1 LPFEGVSGVSEI
13 VVETNLPDLRLL
25 KRGKVRDVYEVDDK
39 LLIVATDRISAF
51 DVIMADPIPDKGRIL
66 TQISAYWFHAMEDII
81 PNHLISTRV
90 QAYPPVCRQ
99 YKDMLEG
106 RSMLVERT
114 EPLSVECVARG
125 YLAGSGWT
133 EYQRSGKV
141 CGIKLP
147 QGLVESARLPQP
159 IFTPATKEEVGSHDI
174 NITFEEMKGRIGEG
188 LAEGLRKATLAIYDR
203 ACRIAEAK
211 GIIIADTKLE
221 FGMRRGELILID
233 ELLTPD
239 SSRFWPASDYKPGG
253 PQQSFDKQFLR
264 DYLLTLKW
272 DKSPPPPPLPKEI
285 IEKTRQRYEEALR
298 RLVG

>member
-1 LPFEGVSGVSEI
+1 VSEI
-13 VVETNLPDLRLL
+13 VVETNLPDLRLF

-39 LLIVATDRISAF
+39 LLIVASDRVSAF
-51 DVIMADPIPDKGRIL
+51 DVIMADPIPSKGRIL
-66 TQISAYWFHAMEDII
+66 TQISAYWFHAMEDIV
-81 PNHLISTRV
+81 PNHLITTRV
-90 QAYPPVCRQ
+90 DAYPPVCRQ

-106 RSMLVERT
+106 RSMLVERS
-114 EPLSVECVARG
+114 EPLPVECVVRG
-125 YLAGSGWT
+125 YLAGSGWN
-133 EYQRSGKV
+133 EYQRSGEV
-141 CGIKLP
+141 CGIRLP
-147 QGLVESARLPQP
+147 EGLVESARLPQL

-174 NITFEEMKGRIGEG
+174 NITFEDMKGRVGKG
-188 LAEGLRKATLAIYDR
+188 LAERLRKTTLAIYDR
-203 ACRIAEAK
+203 ACGIAEDK

-221 FGMRRGELILID
+221 FGMRKGELILID

-239 SSRFWPASDYKPGG
+239 SSRFWPASSYCPGG

>member
-1 LPFEGVSGVSEI
+1 MSKI
-13 VVETNLPDLRLL
+13 VVETSFPDLRLF

-51 DVIMADPIPDKGRIL
+51 DVIMADPIPGKGRIL
-66 TQISAYWFHAMEDII
+66 TQISAYWFHVMEDII

-90 QAYPPVCRQ
+90 QDYPAACWT

-106 RSMLVERT
+106 RSMLVERS
-114 EPLSVECVARG
+114 EPLPVECVVRG
-125 YLAGSGWT
+125 YLAGSGWS
-133 EYQRSGKV
+133 EYQQSGEV
-141 CGIKLP
+141 CGITLP
-147 QGLVESARLPQP
+147 KCLVESARLPQP

-174 NITFEEMKGRIGEG
+174 NITFEEMKGRIGDK
-188 LAEGLRKATLAIYDR
+188 LAERLRKTTLAIYDR

-221 FGMRRGELILID
+221 FGMRKGELILID

-239 SSRFWPASDYKPGG
+239 SSRFWPASEYKPGG

-264 DYLLTLKW
+264 DYLLTLAW

-285 IEKTRQRYEEALR
+285 VEKTRQRYEEALR
-298 RLVG
+298 RLTG